1 MKGKGKIAAALLTAC
16 LLSAEAGAHED
27 YGEQLEGIVIDAT
40 MNSVSV
46 VTAQGE
52 LLTFPVPEEISLAD
66 GLMLGTPVSVRLEN
80 GRATRLSDGAEKPR
94 AQREALAF
102 AGSVRFM
109 AENRSLQ
116 GLSSLAAFPLT
127 VRENGGVRMI
137 AAPAELETLD
147 PSLIFPD
154 ARREAVLSAN
164 LYELR
169 EENGRWTLGPEGG
182 PNIVFQRDETGTG
195 FRVTEVN

>member
-1 MKGKGKIAAALLTAC
+1 MLKRLCAIRLRLLLDALTGSGRHRRGMRVLYGF
-16 LLSAEAGAHED
+16 LLLYCVVVFGGLFGLLFWALRPLAEAGLSWLYFA
-27 YGEQLEGIVIDAT
+27 LAGI
-40 MNSVSV
+40 
-46 VTAQGE
+46 
-52 LLTFPVPEEISLAD
+52 
-66 GLMLGTPVSVRLEN
+66 
-80 GRATRLSDGAEKPR
+80 LSAG
-94 AQREALAF
+94 LAF

-127 VRENGGVRMI
+127 VRENGGVRTT

-182 PNIVFQRDETGTG
+182 PNIMFQRDETGTG